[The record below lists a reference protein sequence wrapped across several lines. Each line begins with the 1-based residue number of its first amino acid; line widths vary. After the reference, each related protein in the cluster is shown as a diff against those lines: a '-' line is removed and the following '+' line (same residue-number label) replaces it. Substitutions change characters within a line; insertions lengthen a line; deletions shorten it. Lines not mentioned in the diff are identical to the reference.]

1 MGQTLANRYH
11 LLAKLDE
18 GAWPQ
23 SIGPRIGC
31 AVGLVAVKI
40 MKSSQPSDAVA
51 LKPLPF
57 FEICAMRADG
67 SSPVNLTN
75 HPGADVHPAW
85 TR

>member
-1 MGQTLANRYH
+1 MPDLVGQTVGQTLANRYH

-40 MKSSQPSDAVA
+40 MKAHQFGDAVA
-51 LKPLPF
+51 LERFRFLRYVPCVPM
-57 FEICAMRADG
+57 AAAR
-67 SSPVNLTN
+67 ST
-75 HPGADVHPAW
+75 
-85 TR
+85 